1 MLSDN
6 SISLYS
12 SGELYSPNE
21 EKNPDDDDAFDFDVD
36 IPPLEP
42 DFDGLS
48 EASLPLPSPPAYAKI
63 PGYSPGILLPS
74 PKPRPP
80 PLSIPVDDDML
91 SRFILNTCTCFK
103 CLSSQYR

>member
-1 MLSDN
+1 VLSDN

-12 SGELYSPNE
+12 SGELYSPNK
-21 EKNPDDDDAFDFDVD
+21 EKNDDDDDAFDFDVE

-63 PGYSPGILLPS
+63 PGYSPGILLTS
-74 PKPRPP
+74 PKPPP
-80 PLSIPVDDDML
+80 LSAISVLSIPVDDDML
-91 SRFILNTCTCFK
+91 SRFILNKYMYMF
-103 CLSSQYR
+103 YAF